1 MTGRRLAEE
10 EAGEPMAE
18 PIELDPKRVK
28 IAVAAAEP
36 ATADLDP
43 EEVPIEAVRGNPVA
57 VVPPATPAKP
67 KPKWLRRIFWS
78 SLGLFVVGVI
88 VWDTWNFLV
97 SAFAKNF
104 AVGSALAAVTGVAVL
119 SGAVLIFR
127 EISLFGGEL
136 RKLREVSTLT
146 ERATVLRANGGHGE
160 GLAFASRVIEPY
172 AERSYMKNR
181 IAAFRGAVTSA
192 HSDVQVL
199 EILADKVVRPLDAQA
214 YPMVARAARD
224 TAMGVALSPFG
235 LLDAGL
241 MIWRTLGMVREVA
254 QVYGFRPGFFGQ
266 VMLVRRIL
274 STAATAGIGD
284 FAGDVLVAQVG
295 AQVGGLL
302 SAKAGEGMLTG
313 MRTARLGLVAMEAC
327 RPLSFAEEDRASIV
341 RLGREI
347 MKSKE
352 KPGED

>member
-1 MTGRRLAEE
+1 MV
-10 EAGEPMAE
+10 E

-28 IAVAAAEP
+28 IAVATAESEP
-36 ATADLDP
+36 ADIDP
-43 EEVPIEAVRGNPVA
+43 EEVPIEAVRANPVA
-57 VVPPATPAKP
+57 VVPLTTPAKT
-67 KPKWLRRIFWS
+67 KPRWLRRIFWS
-78 SLGLFVVGVI
+78 SLGLFSVGVI

-97 SAFAKNF
+97 SAFAKNL
-104 AVGSALAAVTGVAVL
+104 AVGTTLSVVAGVTLLSGVA
-119 SGAVLIFR
+119 LIFR

-136 RKLREVSTLT
+136 RKLREVSTFT
-146 ERATVLRANGGHGE
+146 HRATELRANGGHGD

-172 AERSYMKNR
+172 AERSQMKNR

-192 HSDVQVL
+192 HTDVQVL
-199 EILADKVVRPLDAQA
+199 DILADKVIRPLDAQA
-214 YPMVARAARD
+214 YPLVARAARD
-224 TAMGVALSPFG
+224 TAVGVALSPFG

-241 MIWRTLGMVREVA
+241 VIWRTLAMVREVA
-254 QVYGFRPGFFGQ
+254 QVYGFRPGFFGR

-274 STAATAGIGD
+274 SASATAGVGD
-284 FAGDVLVAQVG
+284 FAADILVAQVG
-295 AQVGGLL
+295 ARVGGLL

-327 RPLSFAEEDRASIV
+327 RPLPFAEEDRASIS

>member
-1 MTGRRLAEE
+1 
-10 EAGEPMAE
+10 MAE

-28 IAVAAAEP
+28 IAVATAET
-36 ATADLDP
+36 ATADLGP
-43 EEVPIEAVRGNPVA
+43 EEVPIETVRANPVA
-57 VVPPATPAKP
+57 VVPPTTPARKKP
-67 KPKWLRRIFWS
+67 RWLRRIFWS
-78 SLGLFVVGVI
+78 SLGLFAVGAI

-104 AVGSALAAVTGVAVL
+104 AVGATLSTVAGVAVL
-119 SGAVLIFR
+119 TGVILIFR
-127 EISLFGGEL
+127 EISRFGGEL
-136 RKLREVSTLT
+136 RKLREVSTFT
-146 ERATVLRANGGHGE
+146 ERAAELRANGGHGE

-172 AERSYMKNR
+172 AERPDMKGR
-181 IAAFRGAVTSA
+181 IASFRGAVTSA

-224 TAMGVALSPFG
+224 TAVGVALSPFG

-241 MIWRTLGMVREVA
+241 VIWRTLAMVREVA
-254 QVYGFRPGFFGQ
+254 QVYGFRPGFFDR

-274 STAATAGIGD
+274 STATTAGVGD
-284 FAGDVLVAQVG
+284 FAADIMVAQVG
-295 AQVGGLL
+295 ARVGGLL

-327 RPLSFAEEDRASIV
+327 RPLPFAEKDRASIA

-347 MKSKE
+347 LKTKE

>member
-1 MTGRRLAEE
+1 V
-10 EAGEPMAE
+10 AG
-18 PIELDPKRVK
+18 
-28 IAVAAAEP
+28 
-36 ATADLDP
+36 
-43 EEVPIEAVRGNPVA
+43 
-57 VVPPATPAKP
+57 VV
-67 KPKWLRRIFWS
+67 
-78 SLGLFVVGVI
+78 
-88 VWDTWNFLV
+88 
-97 SAFAKNF
+97 
-104 AVGSALAAVTGVAVL
+104 VL
-119 SGAVLIFR
+119 SGVVLISR
-127 EISLFGGEL
+127 EISLFRGEL
-136 RKLREVSTLT
+136 RKLNEVSTFAG
-146 ERATVLRANGGHGE
+146 RATVLRENGGRGE

-172 AERSYMKNR
+172 AKRSDMKNR

-295 AQVGGLL
+295 GLL